1 MEPGL
6 KLNLG
11 CGARKFEGFL
21 GVDKY
26 GAPDVLL
33 DLEQLPWPWPDSSVD
48 EVKLIHVLEHLG
60 RDPEVFIGIMTELYR
75 VCAPGAVIEIVVPH
89 PRHDNFLGDPTHV
102 RPISQQ
108 MLTLFDRELCE
119 AWQAAGFAHT
129 PLAIYHG
136 VDFKM
141 TKCARVP
148 DEPYRTML
156 MEQRIGEAE
165 MAEFER
171 SRNNVIS
178 ELRMEL
184 VVRK

>member
-1 MEPGL
+1 
-6 KLNLG
+6 
-11 CGARKFEGFL
+11 
-21 GVDKY
+21 
-26 GAPDVLL
+26 
-33 DLEQLPWPWPDSSVD
+33 
-48 EVKLIHVLEHLG
+48 
-60 RDPEVFIGIMTELYR
+60 
-75 VCAPGAVIEIVVPH
+75 
-89 PRHDNFLGDPTHV
+89 
-102 RPISQQ
+102 
-108 MLTLFDRELCE
+108 MLTLFDRDLCE

-156 MEQRIGEAE
+156 QEQRIGEAE